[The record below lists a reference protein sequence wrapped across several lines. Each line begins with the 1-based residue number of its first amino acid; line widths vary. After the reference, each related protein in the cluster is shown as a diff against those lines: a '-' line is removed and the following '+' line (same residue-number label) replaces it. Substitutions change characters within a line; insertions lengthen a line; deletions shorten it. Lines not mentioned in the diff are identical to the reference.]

1 MVYDGS
7 GNNSPYTKEL
17 AEAMLQEGLKIEE
30 LLKRVRISV
39 AEDTNNKQIPWESS
53 SLIGDFSFQ

>member
-7 GNNSPYTKEL
+7 GNNSSYTKAL
-17 AEAMLQEGLKIEE
+17 AEAMLEEDLKIEE

>member
-1 MVYDGS
+1 MAYYGS
-7 GNNSPYTKEL
+7 GNNSSYTKAL
-17 AEAMLQEGLKIEE
+17 AEAMLEEGLKIEE

>member
-1 MVYDGS
+1 MAYEGS
-7 GNNSPYTKEL
+7 GNNSPYTKAL
-17 AEAMLQEGLKIEE
+17 AEAMLEEGLKIEE
-30 LLKRVRISV
+30 ILKRVRISV

>member
-1 MVYDGS
+1 VVYDGS
-7 GNNSPYTKEL
+7 VNNSPYTKAL

>member
-7 GNNSPYTKEL
+7 GNNSPYTKAS
-17 AEAMLQEGLKIEE
+17 AEAMLEEGLKIEE

-39 AEDTNNKQIPWESS
+39 AEDTNNKRIPWESS

>member
-1 MVYDGS
+1 MVYDS
-7 GNNSPYTKEL
+7 SVNNSPYTKAL

>member
-7 GNNSPYTKEL
+7 GNNSPYMKAL

>member
-1 MVYDGS
+1 VAYDGR
-7 GNNSPYTKEL
+7 GNNSSYTKAL
-17 AEAMLQEGLKIEE
+17 AEAMLEEGLKIEE
-30 LLKRVRISV
+30 ILKRVRISV

>member
-1 MVYDGS
+1 MAYDGS
-7 GNNSPYTKEL
+7 GNNSLYTKAL
-17 AEAMLQEGLKIEE
+17 AEAMLEEGLKIEE
-30 LLKRVRISV
+30 ILKRVRISV

>member
-1 MVYDGS
+1 VVHDGS
-7 GNNSPYTKEL
+7 VNNSPYTKAL

>member
-7 GNNSPYTKEL
+7 GKNSPYTKAL
-17 AEAMLQEGLKIEE
+17 AEAMLEEGLKIEE
-30 LLKRVRISV
+30 LLKRVRILV

>member
-1 MVYDGS
+1 
-7 GNNSPYTKEL
+7 
-17 AEAMLQEGLKIEE
+17 MLEEGLKIEE
-30 LLKRVRISV
+30 ILKRVRISV

>member
-7 GNNSPYTKEL
+7 GNNSPYTKAL
-17 AEAMLQEGLKIEE
+17 AEAMLEEGLKIEE

-39 AEDTNNKQIPWESS
+39 AEDTNNTRYLG
-53 SLIGDFSFQ
+53 SLRR

>member
-7 GNNSPYTKEL
+7 GNYSPYTKAL
-17 AEAMLQEGLKIEE
+17 AEAMLEEGLKIEE
-30 LLKRVRISV
+30 LLKRVRILV
-39 AEDTNNKQIPWESS
+39 AEDTNNKQITWESS